1 MAART
6 LPTLPNFT
14 FQQELTSSQMNQLA
28 AYQAFWANPPMFSM
42 HQATTSPVA
51 NATATQII
59 YDVSDWDTDSGRSGT
74 TPFSYIV
81 PFAGRWTFSGSINY
95 PGNATGYRYA
105 ALYQN
110 GTAVTAGKVNS
121 AVNTA
126 SNSTVAEVTKTIAC
140 NVGDVIGIYGIQ
152 NSGGALST
160 VVSDLTQTSF
170 FEGRLHSLAS
180 P

>member
-6 LPTLPNFT
+6 LPTLPNFV

-28 AYQAFWANPPMFSM
+28 IYQAFWANPPMFSM
-42 HQATTSPVA
+42 HQATTNSMA
-51 NATATQII
+51 SGTATQLIC
-59 YDVSDWDTDSGRSGT
+59 DVSDYDTDSGRSSA

-81 PFAGRWTFSGSINY
+81 PFAGRWTFSGAINW
-95 PGNATGYRYA
+95 PGNATGYRYT

-110 GTAVTAGKVNS
+110 GSAVVAGKTNSPVN
-121 AVNTA
+121 AA
-126 SNSTVAEVTKTIAC
+126 ANSSITEVTKTIPC
-140 NVGDVIGIYGIQ
+140 NVGDVIAIYGVN
-152 NSGGALST
+152 NSGSALST

-170 FEGRLHSLAS
+170 FEGILKSLAS